1 MAWTYDE
8 SELDI
13 PRNQVRLKLGD
24 VDRSDPQLQDEE
36 IDQFLAETDSVD
48 GATFRAA
55 RALAAR
61 YSRSVDKWVGDLKI
75 LASQRSRH
83 YLELAKA
90 LSSSALIHGVPSA
103 GGVFQSDKDAMEQDS
118 SLVQPFFRRG
128 MHDNTE
134 GN

>member
-8 SELDI
+8 TALDV

-24 VDRSDPQLQDEE
+24 TNKNDPQLQDEE
-36 IDQFLAETDSVD
+36 IDQLLSESDSVN
-48 GATFRAA
+48 GATLLAA

-83 YLELAKA
+83 YLELAKTLA
-90 LSSSALIHGVPSA
+90 GKASIHAVPSA
-103 GGVFQSDKDAMEQDS
+103 GGVYVADKEAMEQDD
-118 SLVQPFFRRG
+118 SLVQPYFRRG
-128 MHDNTE
+128 QHDNLT

>member
-1 MAWTYDE
+1 MSWTYDAT
-8 SELDI
+8 ELDE

-24 VDRSDPQLQDEE
+24 TNPNDPQLQDEE
-36 IDQFLAETDSVD
+36 IDRFLNEADSVD
-48 GATFRAA
+48 GATRMAA
-55 RALAAR
+55 SALAAR

-83 YLELAKA
+83 YLELAKSLTGRA
-90 LSSSALIHGVPSA
+90 SIHAVPSA
-103 GGVFQSDKDAMEQDS
+103 GGVFQADKDGMEQNS

-128 MHDNTE
+128 QHDNRE